1 MKNIFKRSPA
11 RVTLGLVSLNLAI
24 WLLQIIPGSN
34 LTSQLAFVPLSVY
47 TEPWRMITAGFAHSE
62 SNPLHV
68 LLNMYSLYI
77 FGSILEP
84 MLGRLRFL
92 AVWLISVFGSSVAVM
107 YLNTPDTWVIG
118 ASGGVFG
125 LMAAYFVVLR
135 AVGERSQSLL
145 GLIAINLVFG
155 FIMPGV
161 SWQAHLGG
169 LFAGGAMTAVYA
181 NTRNRNQRSTQLIG
195 AIGVVLVFV
204 GLTFYRMQTMLMG

>member
-24 WLLQIIPGSN
+24 WLLQIFPGSN

-204 GLTFYRMQTMLMG
+204 ALTFYRMQTMLMG

>member
-1 MKNIFKRSPA
+1 MRNIFRQSPA
-11 RVTLGLVSLNLAI
+11 RVTLGLVLLNLAI
-24 WLLQIIPGSN
+24 WVLQIIPGSN
-34 LTSQLAFVPLSVY
+34 LTNQLAFVPLSVY

-77 FGSILEP
+77 FGSLLEP

-92 AVWLISVFGSSVAVM
+92 AVWLVSIFGGSVAVM
-107 YLNTPDTWVIG
+107 YLNTPDTWVLG
-118 ASGGVFG
+118 ASSGVFG

-135 AVGERSQSLL
+135 AIGQSSQSMM

-155 FIMPGV
+155 FLMPGV

-169 LFAGGAMTAVYA
+169 LLAGGALTAVYA
-181 NTRNRNQRSTQLIG
+181 QARNKKSTQLVG
-195 AIGVVLVFV
+195 AILVVVVFV
-204 GLTFYRMQTMLMG
+204 GLTAYRMQTMLLV

>member
-1 MKNIFKRSPA
+1 LKNIFKRSPA

-24 WLLQIIPGSN
+24 WLLQIYPGSN

-135 AVGERSQSLL
+135 AVGERSQRLL

-204 GLTFYRMQTMLMG
+204 ALTFYRMQTMLMG

>member
-1 MKNIFKRSPA
+1 MRKIFKQSPA
-11 RVTLGLVSLNLAI
+11 PVTLGLVLLNLAI
-24 WLLQIIPGSN
+24 WVLQIVPGSS
-34 LTSQLAFVPLSVY
+34 LTNQLAFVPLAVY

-68 LLNMYSLYI
+68 LLNMYSLYV
-77 FGSILEP
+77 FGTLLEP

-92 AVWLISVFGSSVAVM
+92 AVWLISIFGGSVAVM

-118 ASGGVFG
+118 ASSGVFG

-135 AVGERSQSLL
+135 AIGQSSQGMM

-155 FIMPGV
+155 FLMPGV

-169 LFAGGAMTAVYA
+169 LFAGGALTAVYA
-181 NTRNRNQRSTQLIG
+181 QTRNKKSAQLVG
-195 AIGVVLVFV
+195 AILVFLVFV
-204 GLTFYRMQTMLMG
+204 GLTAYRMQTMLLG

>member
-24 WLLQIIPGSN
+24 WLLQIFPGSN

-195 AIGVVLVFV
+195 AIGVVLVFLA
-204 GLTFYRMQTMLMG
+204 LTYYRMQTMLMG

>member
-1 MKNIFKRSPA
+1 MLNIFKRSPA
-11 RVTLGLVSLNLAI
+11 RVTLGLVLLNLLI
-24 WLLQIIPGSN
+24 WVLQILPGSN

-68 LLNMYSLYI
+68 LLNMYSLYV

-84 MLGRLRFL
+84 MLGRARFL
-92 AVWLISVFGSSVAVM
+92 GLWLISLFGSSVAVM
-107 YLNTPDTWVIG
+107 YLNTPDTWVLG

-135 AVGERSQSLL
+135 AIGERSQGLL
-145 GLIAINLVFG
+145 GLIGINLVFG

-169 LFAGGAMTAVYA
+169 LLAGGAITAVYA
-181 NTRNRNQRSTQLIG
+181 NNRGRGKLTSQLIG
-195 AIGVVLVFV
+195 AIAVALVFV
-204 GLTFYRMQTMLMG
+204 ALTYYRMQTMLLG

>member
-1 MKNIFKRSPA
+1 MRNIFRQSPA
-11 RVTLGLVSLNLAI
+11 RVTLGLVLLNLAI
-24 WLLQIIPGSN
+24 WVLQIIPGSN
-34 LTSQLAFVPLSVY
+34 LTNQLAFVPLSVY

-77 FGSILEP
+77 FGSLLEP

-92 AVWLISVFGSSVAVM
+92 AIWLVSIFGGSVAVM
-107 YLNTPDTWVIG
+107 FLNTPDTWVLG
-118 ASGGVFG
+118 ASSGVFG

-135 AVGERSQSLL
+135 AIGQNSQSMM

-155 FIMPGV
+155 FLMPGV

-169 LFAGGAMTAVYA
+169 LLAGGAMTAVYA
-181 NTRNRNQRSTQLIG
+181 QTRNKKSTQLVG
-195 AIGVVLVFV
+195 AILVVVVFV
-204 GLTFYRMQTMLMG
+204 GLTAYRMQTMLLV

>member
-24 WLLQIIPGSN
+24 WLLQIFPGSN

-135 AVGERSQSLL
+135 AVGERS
-145 GLIAINLVFG
+145 
-155 FIMPGV
+155 
-161 SWQAHLGG
+161 HLGG

-204 GLTFYRMQTMLMG
+204 ALTFYRMQTMLMG

>member
-24 WLLQIIPGSN
+24 WLLQIFPGSN

-181 NTRNRNQRSTQLIG
+181 NTRNRYQRSTQLIG

-204 GLTFYRMQTMLMG
+204 ALTFYRMQTMLMG

>member
-1 MKNIFKRSPA
+1 MRKIFKQSPA
-11 RVTLGLVSLNLAI
+11 PVTLGLVLLNLAI
-24 WLLQIIPGSN
+24 WVLQIVPGSN
-34 LTSQLAFVPLSVY
+34 LTNQLAFVPLAVY

-68 LLNMYSLYI
+68 LLNMYSLYV
-77 FGSILEP
+77 FGSLLEP

-92 AVWLISVFGSSVAVM
+92 AIWLISIFGGSVAVT

-118 ASGGVFG
+118 ASSGVFG

-135 AVGERSQSLL
+135 AIGQNSQSMM

-155 FIMPGV
+155 FLMPGV

-169 LFAGGAMTAVYA
+169 LLAGGALTAVYA
-181 NTRNRNQRSTQLIG
+181 QTRNKKSAQLVG
-195 AIGVVLVFV
+195 AILVFLVFV
-204 GLTFYRMQTMLMG
+204 GLTAYRMQTMLLG

>member
-24 WLLQIIPGSN
+24 WLLQIFPGSN

-169 LFAGGAMTAVYA
+169 LFAGGAMPAVYA

-204 GLTFYRMQTMLMG
+204 ALTFYRMQTMLMG

>member
-1 MKNIFKRSPA
+1 LRKIFKQSPA
-11 RVTLGLVSLNLAI
+11 PVTLGLVLLNLAI
-24 WLLQIIPGSN
+24 WVLQIVPGSN
-34 LTSQLAFVPLSVY
+34 LTNQLAFVPLAVY

-68 LLNMYSLYI
+68 LLNMYSLYV
-77 FGSILEP
+77 FGSLLEP

-92 AVWLISVFGSSVAVM
+92 AIWLISIFGGSVAVT

-118 ASGGVFG
+118 ASSGVFG

-135 AVGERSQSLL
+135 AIGQSSQGMM

-155 FIMPGV
+155 FLMPGV

-169 LFAGGAMTAVYA
+169 LFAGGALTAVYA
-181 NTRNRNQRSTQLIG
+181 QTRNKKSAQLVG
-195 AIGVVLVFV
+195 AILVFLVFV
-204 GLTFYRMQTMLMG
+204 GLTAYRMQTMLLG

>member
-1 MKNIFKRSPA
+1 MLNIFKRSPA
-11 RVTLGLVSLNLAI
+11 RVTLGLVLLNLVI
-24 WLLQIIPGSN
+24 WVLQILPGSN

-68 LLNMYSLYI
+68 LLNMYSLYV

-84 MLGRLRFL
+84 MLGRARFL
-92 AVWLISVFGSSVAVM
+92 GLWLISLFGSSVAVM
-107 YLNTPDTWVIG
+107 YLNTPDTWVLG

-135 AVGERSQSLL
+135 AIGERSQGLL
-145 GLIAINLVFG
+145 GLIGINLVFG

-169 LFAGGAMTAVYA
+169 LLAGGAITAVYA
-181 NTRNRNQRSTQLIG
+181 NNRGRGKRTSQLIG
-195 AIGVVLVFV
+195 AIAVALVFV
-204 GLTFYRMQTMLMG
+204 ALTYYRMQTMLLG

>member
-1 MKNIFKRSPA
+1 LKNIFKRSPA

-24 WLLQIIPGSN
+24 WLLQILPGSN

-92 AVWLISVFGSSVAVM
+92 AVWLMSVFGSSVAVM

-204 GLTFYRMQTMLMG
+204 ALTFYRMQTMLMG